1 MMYLEFI
8 IDDDDDDDEDEDEE
22 NEENEENED
31 TYYTMKNSLKPRS
44 RMISGSK
51 RLFCCYCWYI

>member
-51 RLFCCYCWYI
+51 RLFCCYC